1 MTFNVSAGIIAEI
14 LARLDLVVFERLPEG
29 VFCRIAP
36 LQPPA
41 WFSRAFHES
50 PSDESVTLAEVFP
63 FLERFLS
70 DAEALWRDGGV
81 RRLRS
86 DPFTVGDQAE
96 GELTLVASAVVVNQR
111 CFLILELPYDVDE
124 RRTTLQ
130 RARELVLEHEAHVR
144 RTADLLPGVNAAH
157 TLARQLAATELTAA
171 QQQLAAGVAE
181 QLASLAESIGTLAP
195 QPKGVRSNR

>member
-29 VFCRIAP
+29 VFYRIAP
-36 LQPPA
+36 VQPPA
-41 WFSRAFHES
+41 WFSRLFHES
-50 PSDESVTLAEVFP
+50 ASQESVTLAEVFP

-70 DAEALWRDGGV
+70 DAEELWREGGV

-86 DPFTVGDQAE
+86 DAFTVGDHAE
-96 GELTLVASAVVVNQR
+96 GELTLAASAVVVDHR

-130 RARELVLEHEAHVR
+130 RARELVLEHEAQVR
-144 RTADLLPGVNAAH
+144 RTAALLPRVNAAH
-157 TLARQLAATELTAA
+157 TLARQLAASELTAA
-171 QQQLAAGVAE
+171 QRPLAAGIEE
-181 QLASLAESIGTLAP
+181 QLAGLAESIATLAP
-195 QPKGVRSNR
+195 TPKGVRSSR

>member
-1 MTFNVSAGIIAEI
+1 M
-14 LARLDLVVFERLPEG
+14 
-29 VFCRIAP
+29 
-36 LQPPA
+36 
-41 WFSRAFHES
+41 
-50 PSDESVTLAEVFP
+50 
-63 FLERFLS
+63 
-70 DAEALWRDGGV
+70 
-81 RRLRS
+81 
-86 DPFTVGDQAE
+86 
-96 GELTLVASAVVVNQR
+96 ASAVVVDQR

-171 QQQLAAGVAE
+171 QQQLAAGVAK